1 LQSPYWRTHGFAP
14 RQAVEKK
21 WQRDVDFRKPRSSF
35 RYQAGEAGSSQS
47 LTRGTTPM
55 TIHFKTP
62 LGLRVVVA
70 ALVAATMGLP
80 GGLSQAAES
89 AGPAAVA
96 PIAGPPAGAYKLD
109 KAHASLV
116 LRANHMGFSTYT
128 TRFSRFDAD
137 LTLDPRNLSAA
148 RVVTTIDASSFEMDA
163 APQMCVDIMK
173 GPQMLDTAKFPQIVF
188 KSEKI
193 RMTGAKSMEISGTLT
208 LHGVTRPTVL
218 VATYNG
224 GYAGMPNLDP
234 QARVGFSAHG
244 SFKRS
249 DFGIAYGVPA
259 PGTTVGVG
267 DSIDFS
273 IEAEFTGPP
282 LAAPAAQT
290 H

>member
-1 LQSPYWRTHGFAP
+1 MTTYFDAP
-14 RQAVEKK
+14 RVLAAV
-21 WQRDVDFRKPRSSF
+21 
-35 RYQAGEAGSSQS
+35 
-47 LTRGTTPM
+47 
-55 TIHFKTP
+55 I
-62 LGLRVVVA
+62 GLSI
-70 ALVAATMGLP
+70 
-80 GGLSQAAES
+80 GLSQAAET
-89 AGPAAVA
+89 AGRAAAA
-96 PIAGPPAGAYKLD
+96 PLGAPPAGMYKLD
-109 KAHASLV
+109 KAHASLI
-116 LRANHMGFSTYT
+116 LRASHMGFSTYT

-137 LTLDPRNLSAA
+137 LTLDPRNLSAS

-193 RMTGAKSMEISGTLT
+193 RMTGANSMEISGTLT

-224 GYAGMPNLDP
+224 GYAGMPNMDP

-267 DSIDFS
+267 DSLDFS
-273 IEAEFTGPP
+273 IEAEFIGPP
-282 LAAPAAQT
+282 LTAPAAQT